1 MKKLFLSIV
10 TIICFTCVA
19 QANEKLEVVPENNVI
34 TDVELP
40 APCYVIERELIG
52 YIVTDDGHR
61 IPVYEGTIR
70 EVDC

>member
-1 MKKLFLSIV
+1 MRKLLLSIV
-10 TIICFTCVA
+10 TLICFTCVA
-19 QANEKLEVVPENNVI
+19 QANTKLEVVPEDNVI
-34 TDVELP
+34 TDAELF
-40 APCYVIERELIG
+40 APCYVIDRELVG